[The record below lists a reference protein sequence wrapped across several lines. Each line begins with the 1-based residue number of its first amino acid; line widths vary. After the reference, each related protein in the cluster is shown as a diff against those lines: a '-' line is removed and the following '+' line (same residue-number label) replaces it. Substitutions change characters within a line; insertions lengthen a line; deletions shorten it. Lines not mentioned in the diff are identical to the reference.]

1 MCVSSSCL
9 LKEDCAG
16 TQAVEIVLQAI
27 DMAVAQIIT
36 HKMVM
41 ERKEGMSDTVVHE
54 AALIGMEVE

>member
-1 MCVSSSCL
+1 M
-9 LKEDCAG
+9 
-16 TQAVEIVLQAI
+16 EIVLQAI

-41 ERKEGMSDTVVHE
+41 ARKEGMTDTVVHE